1 MPQKESQQKRV
12 EERKL
17 DELIT
22 NKMHKL
28 NSEME
33 IQNCEGYDNLPKA
46 DEGGYL
52 NAVVSFEQNVL
63 PSENYCSF
71 TFDEKSVR
79 KSKYSKGSVH
89 TDDRSEEANCGSNAL
104 HGGVNKTG
112 YREKGENVRVSE
124 KKKDTQSGLPVEL
137 NLKKKK
143 EECSDRL
150 NNTNVTTNLNVKSGR
165 EEENS
170 NKHFISPKVNN
181 ELSIP
186 DLRKKNK
193 EIITKFENYSITS
206 RKQNN
211 FPHKEKNKNTNFAY
225 KKWKYIDESKK
236 SISEDIKIEKYFI
249 QQSDTDFKVQ
259 RKVDSIEHV
268 LGEAER
274 KEASIAMQKTNSL
287 KRGSPNGGGK
297 VGVRDP
303 LRRAH
308 REDVQSED
316 VQNED
321 VHNGDLRNEDL
332 HNEDLHNED
341 LHKEDL
347 RNEDLR
353 NRSANSGLFSS
364 DFSSQSSCLSDTEG
378 QVCKNVKV
386 FGQDTERMGN
396 KWGLTLTDKGG
407 TEKEDISVSQ
417 HRNIVQSIKR
427 KESKVSSANSS
438 EGLENIKIYDDS
450 EIDEVKE
457 SELESFW
464 LNKEMSSILSRNRFD
479 SDKFSDEFSE
489 DKIIWKKEDSNIL
502 RTITSRQWTPKRGG
516 GNKKQSDKNIEL
528 KIKKCQSDIINC
540 GKMAN
545 NSFVRRNSFS
555 HVVMGKNTFR
565 EEEDTSTRYSTQ
577 KNKGKK
583 ENIDMASRMEMVK
596 EKLSR
601 SNNNIDIDSMNY
613 EGFDMY
619 KVDFERLG
627 LNVDCLEKEEKY
639 ILMLY
644 ISEKKLELVS
654 KEREAFK
661 REYNNTRI
669 FGLNEKNK
677 KNLSDNN
684 YNPTS
689 SSEYGYIMEDETNC
703 KKSNTLT
710 GKQHFEMDNMRRKK
724 VILMEEGNH
733 IFNAS
738 IENANIKESPT
749 FGMSSSPYVLR
760 SKPNGERN
768 SFSILNS
775 DTPFVLTGKKQL
787 EKNLL
792 RSSNDNDKLP
802 QKGLFFEFYR
812 SLLTQHQV
820 ENEHSNSYVN
830 EKALLEKILKCFI
843 YTFLRDESV
852 NPFLDNCEDIN
863 KINRREETYFRN
875 RSCSELMCNQFFLNA
890 FGKEERMGDDQT
902 NINSEMVKRMVSKCM
917 LNDNLVNKM
926 KEMRMINQLLN
937 EEVRTY
943 SIKVACMDMYIDV
956 EAHFIEDAERVVVG
970 KDVGLFYIQTVNGNY
985 KYNYY
990 INEKEGNVGNRNDES
1005 VWDYLYGY
1013 FSDIYSWY
1021 SDGVQSGGETPL
1033 KKLSLEKTSSQDD
1046 EGSSSKDFS
1055 SSKRLSRNYIKR
1067 KEQNRR
1073 TSRTGLQSYEEQGKM
1088 FQGDNSPGERQ
1099 PSRDK
1104 DTYPLPVE
1112 ENEETGKS
1120 REKNFKEVDREL
1132 FNVSNNKFITG
1143 KIEDETILSNSTKIG
1158 DGPMGSNLSSV
1169 DNSVLDGSNRVRTR
1183 NSNDLENHTWSNSME
1198 KRMNGDASDGGS
1210 NTRVKSYMGDYSVQE
1225 INLLNEDNTGN
1236 VVIHNNGERGINSL
1250 LSSSQCS
1257 CAGIGDKLD
1266 NDVEAQLVSFQYRG
1280 CLTKE
1285 EMNTRINMHKSEKDS
1300 HNAFEKTCKKSHE
1313 RTGGNKNAVGSY
1325 FAMHDSQGLVAI
1337 HIRDDMIENAIQAHF
1352 VMEKCK
1358 KYNSKMNN
1366 SYVHILSAKTKQY
1379 LAVNL
1384 ENGKFVFTKKYDD
1397 LVYTDHISSK
1407 KHKVCTYFKLQP
1419 ISDMMKN
1426 TLVDDIVHAVAD
1438 VMMN

>member
-1 MPQKESQQKRV
+1 MSRKESQQKTA
-12 EERKL
+12 EERKF

-46 DEGGYL
+46 NEGECL
-52 NAVVSFEQNVL
+52 NAVGSFEQNVL
-63 PSENYCSF
+63 PAENYYSF

-79 KSKYSKGSVH
+79 KSKYSKGNVH

-104 HGGVNKTG
+104 YGGVSKTG
-112 YREKGENVRVSE
+112 YREKGENVRV
-124 KKKDTQSGLPVEL
+124 
-137 NLKKKK
+137 
-143 EECSDRL
+143 L
-150 NNTNVTTNLNVKSGR
+150 NNTYVSTNLNVKSGR

-193 EIITKFENYSITS
+193 EIIKKFENYSITS

-274 KEASIAMQKTNSL
+274 KEASIAMQKMNSL
-287 KRGSPNGGGK
+287 KRGSTDGGGK

-303 LRRAH
+303 LRRVH
-308 REDVQSED
+308 SEDVQS
-316 VQNED
+316 ED

-332 HNEDLHNED
+332 RNENVH
-341 LHKEDL
+341 
-347 RNEDLR
+347 NEDLR

-364 DFSSQSSCLSDTEG
+364 DFSSQSSCLSDTEE

-386 FGQDTERMGN
+386 IDQDTERMGN
-396 KWGLTLTDKGG
+396 KWGVTLTDKGG
-407 TEKEDISVSQ
+407 TEKEDISVNQ
-417 HRNIVQSIKR
+417 HISIVQSIKR

-502 RTITSRQWTPKRGG
+502 VTLTSRQWTPKRGEE
-516 GNKKQSDKNIEL
+516 NKKQRDENIEL

-540 GKMAN
+540 AKMEN
-545 NSFVRRNSFS
+545 NPFVRRNSFN
-555 HVVMGKNTFR
+555 HVVVGKNASR
-565 EEEDTSTRYSTQ
+565 EEEEEEEEEDTSTRYSTQ

-601 SNNNIDIDSMNY
+601 ANNNIDIDSMNY

-644 ISEKKLELVS
+644 ISEKKLELVR
-654 KEREAFK
+654 KERETFRRA
-661 REYNNTRI
+661 YDNTRS
-669 FGLNEKNK
+669 FGLNKTNE
-677 KNLSDNN
+677 KNLSGNN
-684 YNPTS
+684 FNPTS

-703 KKSNTLT
+703 ENRNTLT
-710 GKQHFEMDNMRRKK
+710 GKQHFEIDNMRRKK
-724 VILMEEGNH
+724 VIRMEKGNH

-738 IENANIKESPT
+738 IENANIEESPT
-749 FGMSSSPYVLR
+749 FGMSSSPHVPG
-760 SKPNGERN
+760 SKTNGERN
-768 SFSILNS
+768 YSFSVLNS

-792 RSSNDNDKLP
+792 RSSNDNGKLP

-830 EKALLEKILKCFI
+830 EKALMEKILKCFI
-843 YTFLRDESV
+843 YTFLRDDSV
-852 NPFLDNCEDIN
+852 NPFLANCEDN
-863 KINRREETYFRN
+863 KKINRREETYFRN
-875 RSCSELMCNQFFLNA
+875 HSCTELMCNQFSLNDIS
-890 FGKEERMGDDQT
+890 KEERMGDNQM
-902 NINSEMVKRMVSKCM
+902 NISSEMVKRMVSKFM

-926 KEMRMINQLLN
+926 KEMSMINQLLN

-970 KDVGLFYIQTVNGNY
+970 KDIGLFYIQTVNGSY

-990 INEKEGNVGNRNDES
+990 INEKEGNVGDRNDGS

-1021 SDGVQSGGETPL
+1021 NDGGQPGGDTPL
-1033 KKLSLEKTSSQDD
+1033 KKLSLEKISSQDD

-1067 KEQNRR
+1067 KEQNSK
-1073 TSRTGLQSYEEQGKM
+1073 TTGTPLQSYEERGKKL
-1088 FQGDNSPGERQ
+1088 QGDNPPGERQ
-1099 PSRDK
+1099 PGRDK
-1104 DTYPLPVE
+1104 DTYPLPDE
-1112 ENEETGKS
+1112 GNEETGKS
-1120 REKNFKEVDREL
+1120 REKNFNNVDGEL
-1132 FNVSNNKFITG
+1132 CNVSNNKFITG
-1143 KIEDETILSNSTKIG
+1143 KVEDETILSNSTKIG

-1169 DNSVLDGSNRVRTR
+1169 DNSVLDGSNRIRTR

-1198 KRMNGDASDGGS
+1198 KRMNDDASDEGS
-1210 NTRVKSYMGDYSVQE
+1210 NTLVKSHMGDNSLQG
-1225 INLLNEDNTGN
+1225 INLLNEDSTGN
-1236 VVIHNNGERGINSL
+1236 VAIHNNGERGINSL
-1250 LSSSQCS
+1250 LSNSQCS
-1257 CAGIGDKLD
+1257 CASIGEKLD

-1285 EMNTRINMHKSEKDS
+1285 EMDTRINMHKSEKDN
-1300 HNAFEKTCKKSHE
+1300 HNNTFEKTCKKTHE
-1313 RTGGNKNAVGSY
+1313 RTGGTKNAVGSY

-1337 HIRDDMIENAIQAHF
+1337 HIRDDTIENTIHAHF

-1358 KYNSKMNN
+1358 KYNSQMNN

-1397 LVYTDHISSK
+1397 LFYTDHISSK
-1407 KHKVCTYFKLQP
+1407 KHKLCTYFQLQP